1 MRATNDKLIEK
12 YIVVIARELGKAL
25 KGLHAAGILHRD
37 IKGRFSSTC
46 QCLGLRIMGGLTY
59 TSALSRECIDS

>member
-1 MRATNDKLIEK
+1 MRATNDRLIEK

-37 IKGRFSSTC
+37 IKGAF
-46 QCLGLRIMGGLTY
+46 LRNI
-59 TSALSRECIDS
+59 SIQRSHI

>member
-1 MRATNDKLIEK
+1 MRATNDKLMEK

-37 IKGRFSSTC
+37 IKGIFP
-46 QCLGLRIMGGLTY
+46 
-59 TSALSRECIDS
+59 

>member
-1 MRATNDKLIEK
+1 MRATNDKLMEK

-37 IKGRFSSTC
+37 IKGTFSLSY
-46 QCLGLRIMGGLTY
+46 QCPKLPNYG
-59 TSALSRECIDS
+59 SADSFICN

>member
-1 MRATNDKLIEK
+1 MRATNDKLMEK

-37 IKGRFSSTC
+37 IKGGFSFHLSVSETC
-46 QCLGLRIMGGLTY
+46 NFWKY
-59 TSALSRECIDS
+59 

>member
-25 KGLHAAGILHRD
+25 EGLHAAGILHRD
-37 IKGRFSSTC
+37 IKGMF
-46 QCLGLRIMGGLTY
+46 L
-59 TSALSRECIDS
+59 

>member
-1 MRATNDKLIEK
+1 MRATNDRLVEK

-37 IKGRFSSTC
+37 IKGMFSWK
-46 QCLGLRIMGGLTY
+46 QL
-59 TSALSRECIDS
+59 